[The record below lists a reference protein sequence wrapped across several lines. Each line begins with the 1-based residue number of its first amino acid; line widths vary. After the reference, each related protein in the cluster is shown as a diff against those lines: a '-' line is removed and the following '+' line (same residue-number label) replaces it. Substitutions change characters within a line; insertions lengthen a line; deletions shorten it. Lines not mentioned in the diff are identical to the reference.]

1 MGLPQAQEVLSEGK
15 PGEGLYCR
23 LIAGTKT
30 SMMEQAGDLGEPEKG
45 GYDQRKERAE
55 SE

>member
-1 MGLPQAQEVLSEGK
+1 MGLPQAQEVLSKGR

-23 LIAGTKT
+23 VIAGAK
-30 SMMEQAGDLGEPEKG
+30 MPRMERAGDLGEPEKG
-45 GYDQRKERAE
+45 VCDQRKERAE